1 MLITLFKKQ
10 VSELISNM
18 LGGKPLKEGIFS
30 VRMMIYLLLG
40 FYLFILMFRVFYSVA
55 ASLCQPLV
63 EAGNDWMYFALMGV
77 VATFIGVSG
86 SLFTANSTI
95 YHARDNEFLLSLPIP
110 QWMIVFVR
118 IAMIYLVSAVFEF
131 MVMFPALLVYFVI
144 GNAPIWA
151 LVFQIVAVAL
161 MPVIAVTVACLIGW
175 LSAVINS
182 KIHQKAI
189 FSVFTS
195 LAFIAV
201 FYYVYWNL
209 YNYINLII
217 ANADAVG
224 GVMKIALFPFYQMGL
239 ASAGNPVALVIYV
252 ALMGAVMAIVVSL
265 VSSNFV
271 ELAAKTQVAARRKT
285 KSKADKSDSP
295 TMALFKKEFRRF
307 TSSSISMMSCALGS
321 IMLIVMGVTCFFA
334 GEWII
339 TTFMGM
345 SNGPDENLPLMA
357 MMVVCMMAAM
367 NTITASSISLEGK
380 YIWIL
385 KVLPISPMQIFVAKI
400 GVHMAI
406 TAIPA
411 VFCAV
416 SFAISGGTD
425 LVTMLYMAVA
435 TVEFVLFC
443 AIVGLLC
450 NLKFPNLN
458 WTNEAQAVK
467 QNMSVIIATFAPWIM
482 LILLAVVCAMMR
494 FMGDP
499 VTKCLAASMA
509 LTAAVTCLLLGKL
522 LRSGAERFR
531 EV

>member
-1 MLITLFKKQ
+1 
-10 VSELISNM
+10 
-18 LGGKPLKEGIFS
+18 
-30 VRMMIYLLLG
+30 
-40 FYLFILMFRVFYSVA
+40 
-55 ASLCQPLV
+55 
-63 EAGNDWMYFALMGV
+63 
-77 VATFIGVSG
+77 
-86 SLFTANSTI
+86 
-95 YHARDNEFLLSLPIP
+95 
-110 QWMIVFVR
+110 
-118 IAMIYLVSAVFEF
+118 
-131 MVMFPALLVYFVI
+131 
-144 GNAPIWA
+144 
-151 LVFQIVAVAL
+151 

-182 KIHQKAI
+182 KIQQKAI

-522 LRSGAERFR
+522 LISGAERFR